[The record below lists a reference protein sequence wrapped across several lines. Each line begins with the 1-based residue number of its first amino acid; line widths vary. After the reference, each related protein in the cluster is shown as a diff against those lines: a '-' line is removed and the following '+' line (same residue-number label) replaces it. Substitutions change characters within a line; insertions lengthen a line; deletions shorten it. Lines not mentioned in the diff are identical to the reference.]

1 MNQRPRVILGS
12 PGFLTDLSKETQF
25 SDAWLLLASVAAI
38 VGLLTHRP
46 ALIFVGAFIF
56 AISLVSL
63 AWDAYSTRDL
73 VFRRH
78 LSEQRAFMGEELEMT
93 IEVENRKWLPLSW
106 IRVTDIVATGLSV
119 SEVEEVDAP
128 DRGTS
133 INAFFSLRW
142 LEAGQRRFH
151 ILCNERGFFPLGPAR
166 VETGDPFGFFSRT
179 WQETP
184 NDAVIVYP
192 KILPVTDFSM
202 TPKEPMGALT
212 AEQPLFED
220 PGRTIGPR
228 DYRPEDSFRR
238 IHWPATAR
246 RGTLQSRILEPTT
259 EHNLALFLDVT
270 TLPRPYQGTVP
281 EWMERAVTVT
291 ASIASYASERRW
303 PVGLVSNG
311 TIPRSDQSIKLSPSR
326 SPYQLIRIMETLAVV
341 MPIAN
346 DPIEKV
352 LASASPQL
360 PWGAT
365 LAVIVSVVSE
375 TLLSTLVR
383 LQRAGRRVVL
393 IITSDASM
401 SDLPPI
407 PILQVVIS
415 EMEDQIT
422 LEPVILER

>member
-1 MNQRPRVILGS
+1 LI
-12 PGFLTDLSKETQF
+12 DLSKDTQF
-25 SDAWLLLASVAAI
+25 SDTWLLLATVAAI
-38 VGLLTHRP
+38 VGLLVQRP
-46 ALIFVGAFIF
+46 ALVFVAALFF
-56 AISLVSL
+56 AIALVSL
-63 AWDAYSTRDL
+63 AWDARSTHGL

-78 LSEQRAFMGEELEMT
+78 LSERRAFLGEDLEMT
-93 IEVENRKWLPLSW
+93 LEVENRKWLPLSW
-106 IRVTDIVATGLSV
+106 VRVTDIVATGLSV
-119 SEVEEVDAP
+119 GEVEQGDAP

-142 LEAGQRRFH
+142 REAGQRRYRLH
-151 ILCNERGFFPLGPAR
+151 CSERGFFPLGPAR

-179 WQETP
+179 WQEKP
-184 NDAVIVYP
+184 SEAVIVYP
-192 KILPVTDFSM
+192 RILPVTDFRLP
-202 TPKEPMGALT
+202 PKEPMGALT
-212 AEQPLFED
+212 AQQPLFED

-228 DYRPEDSFRR
+228 DYRTEDSFRR

-270 TLPRPYQGTVP
+270 TLPRPYQGNVP

-291 ASIASYASERRW
+291 ASIAAYASEHRW

-311 TIPRSDQSIKLSPSR
+311 TIPRSDQAIKLSPGR
-326 SPYQLIRIMETLAVV
+326 SPHQLIRIMETLAVV
-341 MPIAN
+341 MPIATG
-346 DPIEKV
+346 PIEKV

-365 LAVIVSVVSE
+365 LAVVVSIVSE

-383 LQRAGRRVVL
+383 LQRAGRRVAL
-393 IITSDASM
+393 IIASDNTPSY
-401 SDLPPI
+401 LPPV
-407 PILQVVIS
+407 PILHVVMS

-422 LEPVILER
+422 LEPVTPEL